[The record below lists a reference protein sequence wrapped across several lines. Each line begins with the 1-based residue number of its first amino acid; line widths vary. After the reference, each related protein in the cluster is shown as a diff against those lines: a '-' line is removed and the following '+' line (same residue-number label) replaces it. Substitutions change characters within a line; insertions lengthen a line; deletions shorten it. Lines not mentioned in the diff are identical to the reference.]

1 MFQLL
6 DSCIKNC
13 GRTFHLEIAS
23 REFETEFQRL
33 MTKVTV
39 PVAQKMRASLKKW
52 AENEFKKDHQLNL
65 IPSLYQKLKSE
76 GGDFSDNIV
85 ETTKIPI
92 NTSKDLSIASQ
103 QEDEDLAKAIKESI
117 ELSLKEKNSNS
128 VSFIGFITYS
138 KIEIFICLIRQQYIL
153 I

>member
-33 MTKVTV
+33 MTKVSA
-39 PVAQKMRASLKKW
+39 PVAQKMRISLKKW

-65 IPSLYQKLKSE
+65 IPSLYQKLRSE
-76 GGDFSDNIV
+76 GGDFSDINIV
-85 ETTKIPI
+85 ESTKIQT
-92 NTSKDLSIASQ
+92 NACKELSIVSQ

-117 ELSLKEKNSNS
+117 ELSLKEKNSNT
-128 VSFIGFITYS
+128 VS
-138 KIEIFICLIRQQYIL
+138 KIIL
-153 I
+153 TLFNNFEYRVGISS